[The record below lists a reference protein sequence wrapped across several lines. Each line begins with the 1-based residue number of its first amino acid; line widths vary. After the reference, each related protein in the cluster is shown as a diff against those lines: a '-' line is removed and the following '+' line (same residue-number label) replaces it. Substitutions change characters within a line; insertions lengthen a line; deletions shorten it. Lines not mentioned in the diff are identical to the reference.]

1 MAHRRTWVLA
11 LAAVA
16 SLMTALDALVVSASL
31 TTIQADLGATAE
43 QLEWTVN
50 SYNLVMAVLLM
61 PAAALG
67 DRYGRRRMFAAGISL
82 FTAASAACAAA
93 PDVMVLVLARAVQGA
108 GAALVS
114 ALAMTL
120 VSAAFPAERRGAA
133 IGFLQGGS
141 GIAVLAGPG
150 IGGAITH
157 TVGWEFV
164 FWLNV
169 PIGLV
174 VLPLI
179 LAKCDESR
187 GADTALDVRGLLLV
201 IGAVLG
207 LVWALA
213 RGNAVGWASTEV
225 LGAFALG
232 GAALVAFVAWERR
245 AAAPMFPMRLLRC
258 PGFVVG
264 NVATAGLF
272 ASIFGGLF
280 FYAQLLQTGLGLTP
294 LQAGL
299 GLVPWTST
307 LIVLGPLAGR
317 LADRIGNR
325 PLIVTGLLTT
335 AVGIAWVALVARPGM
350 PYGELVAP
358 FLVASIGG
366 SMALAPTA
374 NAVLGAVPPADIGT
388 ASGVNAM
395 LRELGG
401 VLGLAVFVAVFT
413 GTGSYASP
421 AAFVDGFGPAMG
433 TCAAL
438 VALTA
443 AAVAVRRRRAAG
455 ISVNPVARERAV
467 P

>member
-1 MAHRRTWVLA
+1 MAYRRTWVLA

-67 DRYGRRRMFAAGISL
+67 DRYGRRRMFAVGIAV

-93 PDVMVLVLARAVQGA
+93 PDVVVLVVARAVQGA
-108 GAALVS
+108 GAAFVGS
-114 ALAMTL
+114 LAMTL
-120 VSAAFPAERRGAA
+120 VSAAYPPEHRGRA
-133 IGFLQGGS
+133 IGLLQGGS

-150 IGGAITH
+150 LGGAITH
-157 TVGWEFV
+157 AVGWEFI

-169 PIGLV
+169 PIGLA
-174 VLPLI
+174 VLPLV

-201 IGAVLG
+201 MGAVLG

-225 LGAFALG
+225 LGALAVG
-232 GAALVAFVAWERR
+232 GAALAGFVAWERR
-245 AAAPMFPMRLLRC
+245 AAEPMFPMRLLRC
-258 PGFVVG
+258 QGFVAG

-280 FYAQLLQTGLGLTP
+280 FYSQLLQTGLGLTP

-325 PLIVTGLLTT
+325 PLIVAGLMTIT
-335 AVGIAWVALVARPGM
+335 AGIAWTVLVARPGM
-350 PYGELVAP
+350 AYGELVVP
-358 FLVASIGG
+358 FLVTSIGG
-366 SMALAPTA
+366 SMSLAPTA
-374 NAVLGAVPPADIGT
+374 NAVLGAVPAADIGR

-413 GTGSYASP
+413 GTGSYATP

-438 VALTA
+438 VALSA
-443 AAVAVRRRRAAG
+443 AAVAVRRRPAVVRLAG
-455 ISVNPVARERAV
+455 EPVLS
-467 P
+467 

>member
-50 SYNLVMAVLLM
+50 GYNLVMAVLLM

-67 DRYGRRRMFAAGISL
+67 DRYGRRRMFAAGIAL
-82 FTAASAACAAA
+82 FTVASAACAAA
-93 PDVMVLVLARAVQGA
+93 PDVVVLVLARALQ
-108 GAALVS
+108 
-114 ALAMTL
+114 
-120 VSAAFPAERRGAA
+120 SAAYPPERRGSA
-133 IGFLQGGS
+133 IGFLQGGA

-150 IGGAITH
+150 LGGVITH

-169 PIGLV
+169 PIGLA

-179 LAKCDESR
+179 LLKCNESR
-187 GADTALDVRGLLLV
+187 GADTALDVRGLVLV
-201 IGAVLG
+201 VGAVLG
-207 LVWALA
+207 IVWALA
-213 RGNAVGWASTEV
+213 RGNAIGWTSAEV
-225 LGAFALG
+225 LCAFAVG
-232 GAALVAFVAWERR
+232 GAALVAFVGWERR
-245 AAAPMFPMRLLRC
+245 AAEPMFPMRLLRC
-258 PGFVVG
+258 PGFVAG
-264 NVATAGLF
+264 NVATIALF

-325 PLIVTGLLTT
+325 PLIVAGLLTI
-335 AVGIAWVALVARPGM
+335 AAGIAWTVLVARPGM
-350 PYGELVAP
+350 PYVELVVP
-358 FLVASIGG
+358 FLVTSIGG
-366 SMALAPTA
+366 SMSLAPTA
-374 NAVLGAVPPADIGT
+374 NAVLGAVAATDIGK

-421 AAFVDGFGPAMG
+421 TAFVDGFAPAMG
-433 TCAAL
+433 TCAAF
-438 VALTA
+438 VALSA
-443 AAVAVRRRRAAG
+443 AAVALRRRRANT
-455 ISVNPVARERAV
+455 SVTTVAAEPAV

>member
-1 MAHRRTWVLA
+1 MAQRRTWVLA

-50 SYNLVMAVLLM
+50 GYNLVMAVLLM

-67 DRYGRRRMFAAGISL
+67 DRYGRRRMFAAGIAL
-82 FTAASAACAAA
+82 FTVASAACAAA
-93 PDVMVLVLARAVQGA
+93 PDVVVLVLARALQGA
-108 GAALVS
+108 GAAFVS

-120 VSAAFPAERRGAA
+120 VSAAYPPERRGSA
-133 IGFLQGGS
+133 IGFLQGGA

-150 IGGAITH
+150 LGGAITH
-157 TVGWEFV
+157 TVGWEFI

-169 PIGLV
+169 PIGLA

-179 LAKCDESR
+179 LLKCNESR
-187 GADTALDVRGLLLV
+187 GADTALDVRGLVLV
-201 IGAVLG
+201 VGAVLG
-207 LVWALA
+207 IVWALA
-213 RGNAVGWASTEV
+213 RGNAVGWTSAEV
-225 LGAFALG
+225 LCAFAVG
-232 GAALVAFVAWERR
+232 GAALVAFVGWERR
-245 AAAPMFPMRLLRC
+245 AAEPMFPMRLLRC
-258 PGFVVG
+258 PGFVAG
-264 NVATAGLF
+264 NVATIALF

-325 PLIVTGLLTT
+325 PLIVAGLLTI
-335 AVGIAWVALVARPGM
+335 AAGIAWTVLVARPGM
-350 PYGELVAP
+350 PYAELVVP
-358 FLVASIGG
+358 FLVTSIGG
-366 SMALAPTA
+366 SMSLAPTA
-374 NAVLGAVPPADIGT
+374 NAVLGAVAATDIGK

-421 AAFVDGFGPAMG
+421 AAFVDGFAPAMG
-433 TCAAL
+433 TCAAF
-438 VALTA
+438 VALSA
-443 AAVAVRRRRAAG
+443 AAVALRRRRPNTSVTTVAAA
-455 ISVNPVARERAV
+455 PAV

>member
-1 MAHRRTWVLA
+1 
-11 LAAVA
+11 
-16 SLMTALDALVVSASL
+16 
-31 TTIQADLGATAE
+31 
-43 QLEWTVN
+43 
-50 SYNLVMAVLLM
+50 
-61 PAAALG
+61 
-67 DRYGRRRMFAAGISL
+67 MFAAGMAL
-82 FTAASAACAAA
+82 FTAASAACAVAT
-93 PDVMVLVLARAVQGA
+93 DVVVLVVGRAVQGA
-108 GAALVS
+108 GAAFVS
-114 ALAMTL
+114 ALAITL
-120 VSAAFPAERRGAA
+120 VSVAFPAERRGSA

-141 GIAVLAGPG
+141 GLAVLAGPG
-150 IGGAITH
+150 LGGAITH

-225 LGAFALG
+225 VGAFALG
-232 GAALVAFVAWERR
+232 AVALVAFVAWERR
-245 AAAPMFPMRLLRC
+245 ATEPMFPMRLLRSR
-258 PGFVVG
+258 GFVAG

-335 AVGIAWVALVARPGM
+335 AIGIAWVALIARPGM

-374 NAVLGAVPPADIGT
+374 NAVLGAVPPADLGK

-433 TCAAL
+433 TCAAV
-438 VALTA
+438 VALS
-443 AAVAVRRRRAAG
+443 AVAVVVRRRPTEAVG
-455 ISVNPVARERAV
+455 VIPVAREQAV

>member
-11 LAAVA
+11 LAAAA

-31 TTIQADLGATAE
+31 TTIQLDLGATAE

-50 SYNLVMAVLLM
+50 AYNLVMAVLLM

-67 DRYGRRRMFAAGISL
+67 DRYGRRRMFAAGMAL
-82 FTAASAACAAA
+82 FTAASAACAVAT
-93 PDVMVLVLARAVQGA
+93 DVVVLVVGRAVQGA
-108 GAALVS
+108 GAAFVS
-114 ALAMTL
+114 ALAITL
-120 VSAAFPAERRGAA
+120 VSIAFPAERRGSA

-141 GIAVLAGPG
+141 GLAVLAGPG
-150 IGGAITH
+150 LGGAITH
-157 TVGWEFV
+157 AVGWEFV

-169 PIGLV
+169 PIGLL

-201 IGAVLG
+201 IAAVLG

-213 RGNAVGWASTEV
+213 RGNGVGWASGEV
-225 LGAFALG
+225 LGAFAVG
-232 GAALVAFVAWERR
+232 GAALVAFAAWERR
-245 AAAPMFPMRLLRC
+245 ASQPMFPMRLLRS
-258 PGFVVG
+258 PGFVAG

-307 LIVLGPLAGR
+307 LIVMGPLTGR

-325 PLIVTGLLTT
+325 PLIVTGLATT
-335 AVGIAWVALVARPGM
+335 AAGIAWLVLVARAGM

-358 FLVASIGG
+358 FLVTSIGG

-374 NAVLGAVPPADIGT
+374 NAVLGAVPPADVGK
-388 ASGVNAM
+388 AAGVNAM

-421 AAFVDGFGPAMG
+421 AAFVDGFGPAMA

-438 VALTA
+438 VAA
-443 AAVAVRRRRAAG
+443 SAVVATRVPRAPHLNA
-455 ISVNPVARERAV
+455 VARERAMS
-467 P
+467 

>member
-1 MAHRRTWVLA
+1 IAHRRTWVLA
-11 LAAVA
+11 LAAIA
-16 SLMTALDALVVSASL
+16 SLMTALDALVMSASL
-31 TTIQADLGATAE
+31 TTIQTDLGATAE

-67 DRYGRRRMFAAGISL
+67 DRYGRRRMFAAGMAL

-93 PDVMVLVLARAVQGA
+93 PDVVVLVLGRAVQGA
-108 GAALVS
+108 GAAFVT

-120 VSAAFPAERRGAA
+120 VSAAFPPERRGSA

-150 IGGAITH
+150 LGGAITH

-225 LGAFALG
+225 LGAFAVG
-232 GAALVAFVAWERR
+232 AAALVAFVGWERR
-245 AAAPMFPMRLLRC
+245 APEPMFPMRLLRSR
-258 PGFVVG
+258 GFVAG

-317 LADRIGNR
+317 LADRIGNG

-335 AVGIAWVALVARPGM
+335 AIGIAWVALIARPGM
-350 PYGELVAP
+350 PYGELVAA

-366 SMALAPTA
+366 SMSLAPTA
-374 NAVLGAVPPADIGT
+374 NAVLGAVPPADLGK
-388 ASGVNAM
+388 AS
-395 LRELGG
+395 
-401 VLGLAVFVAVFT
+401 
-413 GTGSYASP
+413 
-421 AAFVDGFGPAMG
+421 
-433 TCAAL
+433 
-438 VALTA
+438 
-443 AAVAVRRRRAAG
+443 
-455 ISVNPVARERAV
+455 
-467 P
+467 